1 MATLVLTAIGTAVG
15 GPLGGA
21 LGALV
26 GQQADRAL
34 FGGSSREGPR
44 LKELSVT
51 TSSYGQP
58 IARHFGRMRVAGTV
72 IWATDLSE
80 SSSTE
85 GGKGKP
91 KTTTYSY
98 SANFA
103 VALSSTPILDVGRV
117 WADGNLLRGS
127 SGDLKVEGEL
137 RIYLGH
143 GNDQVDPLI
152 SADQGATT
160 PAFRDCAYVV
170 FENLQLADFGNRI
183 PALTFEII
191 SDLEPSLQL
200 SSLLPEVGEHPEEG
214 ALDHVLGF
222 ADEGGPLS
230 GTLSSLR
237 KVFPLVCKTSKDG
250 LSITTIDA
258 ASDDVSLLPEKVSVE
273 TNAAEERFKS
283 RGQTLGKEPLALR
296 YYDDGRDYQPGVQ
309 RTIGRRPLGQE
320 VVIDLPATLNAEGA
334 KALAVENTSR
344 ARWQNEKMIWRIAEL
359 DPSIQSGSLVYV
371 PDTPGLWLVD
381 SWEWNDESITL
392 ELTRVVNAT
401 LASTGSDGGAT
412 RQPIDISLGRTEL
425 LAFELPPESSSD
437 ANQSSVFVAASS
449 ASTNWHGAALYREQ
463 GSVLQPVGSVE
474 KKRATIGLLTEA
486 LGPSTSLFFEP
497 EATVD
502 LQLIADDLV
511 FDDTDISGLA
521 SGANRL
527 MVGGEALQ
535 FQRAI
540 PLGAARWR
548 LCGLL
553 RGRAGTEWPAQIE
566 HPPQTPVILL
576 NEYLTPISQSQSL
589 TQFGDRLAAIGR
601 GDEQAVFAEVMNAGL
616 SLRPLTPV
624 HPRAIF
630 LDDTSVQFCWTRRAR
645 GHWQWDYGYDVPLVE
660 QTETY
665 LVGYGPVA
673 SPRSA
678 FTTHQPS
685 IVLTQEQLSDLSS
698 QYGADSLWVSQIGTY
713 ARSQPLL
720 LKNIN

>member
-85 GGKGKP
+85 GGKGNP

-237 KVFPLVCKTSKDG
+237 KVFP
-250 LSITTIDA
+250 
-258 ASDDVSLLPEKVSVE
+258 
-273 TNAAEERFKS
+273 
-283 RGQTLGKEPLALR
+283 
-296 YYDDGRDYQPGVQ
+296 
-309 RTIGRRPLGQE
+309 
-320 VVIDLPATLNAEGA
+320 
-334 KALAVENTSR
+334 
-344 ARWQNEKMIWRIAEL
+344 
-359 DPSIQSGSLVYV
+359 
-371 PDTPGLWLVD
+371 
-381 SWEWNDESITL
+381 
-392 ELTRVVNAT
+392 
-401 LASTGSDGGAT
+401 
-412 RQPIDISLGRTEL
+412 
-425 LAFELPPESSSD
+425 
-437 ANQSSVFVAASS
+437 
-449 ASTNWHGAALYREQ
+449 
-463 GSVLQPVGSVE
+463 
-474 KKRATIGLLTEA
+474 
-486 LGPSTSLFFEP
+486 
-497 EATVD
+497 
-502 LQLIADDLV
+502 
-511 FDDTDISGLA
+511 
-521 SGANRL
+521 
-527 MVGGEALQ
+527 
-535 FQRAI
+535 
-540 PLGAARWR
+540 
-548 LCGLL
+548 
-553 RGRAGTEWPAQIE
+553 
-566 HPPQTPVILL
+566 
-576 NEYLTPISQSQSL
+576 
-589 TQFGDRLAAIGR
+589 
-601 GDEQAVFAEVMNAGL
+601 
-616 SLRPLTPV
+616 
-624 HPRAIF
+624 
-630 LDDTSVQFCWTRRAR
+630 
-645 GHWQWDYGYDVPLVE
+645 
-660 QTETY
+660 
-665 LVGYGPVA
+665 
-673 SPRSA
+673 
-678 FTTHQPS
+678 
-685 IVLTQEQLSDLSS
+685 
-698 QYGADSLWVSQIGTY
+698 
-713 ARSQPLL
+713 
-720 LKNIN
+720 